1 VVFIAETF
9 TSLQGE
15 GILVGVPSFF
25 VRTSG
30 CQLRCRWCDT
40 PYTSWAPEGQR
51 RTVDGLL
58 AEARASG
65 CRHVVVTGGEPLIQR
80 DVGPL
85 TRSLRDSG
93 LHVTVETAGVHHPDF
108 ECDLLSASPKT
119 ANSDP
124 DGDSADRHRRLRENT
139 RVLGGLLEAFPD
151 HQLKFVVQDEPD
163 MDEILTLLG
172 QLPPVRPD
180 RILLMPEGRTA
191 AEAAGRGPLVAA
203 LCSRHGFRYTPRLH
217 LDLFGGGRGV

>member
-65 CRHVVVTGGEPLIQR
+65 CRHVVVTGGEPLI
-80 DVGPL
+80 
-85 TRSLRDSG
+85 
-93 LHVTVETAGVHHPDF
+93 
-108 ECDLLSASPKT
+108 SARRW
-119 ANSDP
+119 
-124 DGDSADRHRRLRENT
+124 SADPL
-139 RVLGGLLEAFPD
+139 
-151 HQLKFVVQDEPD
+151 
-163 MDEILTLLG
+163 
-172 QLPPVRPD
+172 
-180 RILLMPEGRTA
+180 A
-191 AEAAGRGPLVAA
+191 A
-203 LCSRHGFRYTPRLH
+203 
-217 LDLFGGGRGV
+217 